1 MTESQAHY
9 STSVLN
15 SQDQNTHQT
24 IIEQWEC
31 EEAWS
36 QADFF
41 ADHYL
46 AASYINPQAA
56 ETYRQQMFAAT
67 ETAHQLQTLFNAQR
81 ERNVVGSLPTNSEV
95 AS

>member
-15 SQDQNTHQT
+15 SQDQNTHQAIMVGSLPT

-56 ETYRQQMFAAT
+56 EAYRQQMFAAT

-81 ERNVVGSLPTNSEV
+81 ELPSEV